1 MIQYHSD
8 IGGIIPQYPIFNR
21 LYNCHIFV
29 NIAVR
34 LIEPMIAKKTH
45 IPAIQVQFPIIYL
58 LM

>member
-1 MIQYHSD
+1 MIQYNSD
-8 IGGIIPQYPIFNR
+8 IGRIIPQYPILNR

-29 NIAVR
+29 NIAVG
-34 LIEPMIAKKTH
+34 LIEPMISNKTH